1 MKKLLLILGIALMT
15 ISCNKLIDSDVF
27 VLMTPENATFNK
39 QEGGTIVV
47 KATNYKA
54 YVTQM
59 NRGIKTSNE
68 YEPYQWEIKSFF
80 KTYPPNYEITLEDIK
95 KYKEYEAFGC
105 KVIPDASNREF
116 TIVVEPN
123 CDSDV
128 INIVF
133 SRIAG
138 NHGSSVPTEFEIRLE

>member
-1 MKKLLLILGIALMT
+1 MKKILLILGVVLMAV
-15 ISCNKLIDSDVF
+15 SCNKLIESDVF
-27 VLMTPENATFNK
+27 VLMTPKNATLNK

-47 KATNYKA
+47 EATNYKA
-54 YVTQM
+54 YVRQI

-68 YEPYQWEIKSFF
+68 YDPYQWEVKSFF
-80 KTYPPNYEITLEDIK
+80 KTTPPRYEITLEDIN

-105 KVIPDASNREF
+105 KVIPDASKRKF

-123 CDSDV
+123 CDSDAIKV
-128 INIVF
+128 VF

-138 NHGSSVPTEFEIRLE
+138 NYGSSVPTEFEIRLE